1 MRHREAGVTLVELLV
16 AAAIIAVALVPLLQV
31 LPATLSPVQVS
42 DVQLRLAAEATRK
55 AEELIHRLR
64 TDIDSVSSGAESCDA
79 PADPADLPGCRVE
92 WTIATEASSSAPGVG
107 VLKAVGVIAC
117 QDRNGSGAC
126 NDGEEQVRYDTKV
139 TSRP

>member
-1 MRHREAGVTLVELLV
+1 MRHPEAGVSLVELLV

-31 LPATLSPVQVS
+31 LPAALGPVQVS

-55 AEELIHRLR
+55 AEELISRLR
-64 TDIDSVSSGAESCDA
+64 DDIHSVSSGAESCDA

-92 WTIATEASSSAPGVG
+92 WTIATEASSNTFGVG
-107 VLKAVGVIAC
+107 VLKTIRVTAC
-117 QDRNGSGAC
+117 QDRDASGAC
-126 NDGEEQVRYDTKV
+126 DEGEEQVRYDTKV